1 MLLNPPKHDLKTPAS
16 QTERVCVSV
25 GSEAHTQNVTAVLA
39 LTISAGVRLTCSQF
53 SCSFSE
59 FIRSHFF
66 SPSMRNK
73 VNLNLA

>member
-53 SCSFSE
+53 SCSF
-59 FIRSHFF
+59 
-66 SPSMRNK
+66 
-73 VNLNLA
+73 